1 MWNPDTQKQIDHMLA
16 DETACKGGKM
26 SPLYRELIELVV
38 RLRRF
43 EGVAHGWP
51 RFREIVETELSAFL
65 FKEARERWLISVA
78 DTYADFGNPVE
89 KRNALLITTFFN
101 MMKFTESHRLYYF
114 GTEQRVPD
122 LPPGEVDETIHP
134 MPMPLGY
141 DPPHTVDT
149 MRNMVRRI
157 RIALADT
164 PHLYTIFERLR
175 ERCAAMPGNPL
186 YRAYHYDPQP
196 FSS

>member
-1 MWNPDTQKQIDHMLA
+1 MWNPDTRQQIEHMLA
-16 DETACKGGKM
+16 DEMRCKGGKM
-26 SPLYRELIELVV
+26 SPLYRELVELVV

-51 RFREIVETELSAFL
+51 RFRELVETELSAFL
-65 FKEARERWLISVA
+65 FKEVRERWLISVA
-78 DTYADFGNPVE
+78 DTYADFGTAVE

-114 GTEQRVPD
+114 GTDQRVPD
-122 LPPGEVDETIHP
+122 LEPGAVDETIFP
-134 MPMPLGY
+134 MPLPLGY

-157 RIALADT
+157 RIALGDT
-164 PHLYTIFERLR
+164 PHLYAIFEHLR
-175 ERCAAMPGNPL
+175 ERCVAMRGNPL
-186 YRAYHYDPQP
+186 SRAYRYNPRP